1 MNNSKT
7 IHVQTPM
14 HSHGADM
21 NRRRFIALSSLAALG
36 TISQARATGPFIQP
50 QHKMTKQQDPSTIGY
65 ADGKY
70 VLPPLPYA
78 YDALEPMLDEKT
90 VRIHHDKHH
99 AAYVAG
105 ANAAAEKLR
114 EIADGKLDAS
124 ATTNWV
130 RNLSFNASGHVLH
143 TIYWT
148 NMTPDPKKEPQGPLV
163 DAIKEKFGSLEAM
176 MKEFKAASQG
186 VEGSGWGILGV
197 DPISK
202 TLVICG
208 AEKHQNLEI
217 PGLVPILVCDVWEH
231 AYYLDYQNR
240 RPDYVQAVRKLCD
253 EKDLVLI
260 VDEVQTGVGR
270 TGTFLCCEH
279 YNLQPDV
286 VTLAKGLGGGLPI
299 GAVLMNEKV
308 AAGMGP
314 SSHGSTFG
322 GNPVVCAGAN
332 VVVDRMDAS
341 FLANVNE
348 RAVQLR
354 TGLEKLP
361 RVRSL
366 SGIGLMVG
374 IEFLEGIKAAD
385 VLAAC
390 REKGLLV
397 LTAKTRLRLLPPLT
411 LTAHDVEMALDIL
424 GSVLAEMDPSKTE
437 EQA

>member
-1 MNNSKT
+1 
-7 IHVQTPM
+7 M

-65 ADGKY
+65 
-70 VLPPLPYA
+70 
-78 YDALEPMLDEKT
+78 
-90 VRIHHDKHH
+90 

-148 NMTPDPKKEPQGPLV
+148 NMTPDPKKEPQGPLA

-231 AYYLDYQNR
+231 AYYLKHQNLRADYIEDFCR
-240 RPDYVQAVRKLCD
+240 
-253 EKDLVLI
+253 LI
-260 VDEVQTGVGR
+260 NWD
-270 TGTFLCCEH
+270 
-279 YNLQPDV
+279 
-286 VTLAKGLGGGLPI
+286 
-299 GAVLMNEKV
+299 
-308 AAGMGP
+308 
-314 SSHGSTFG
+314 
-322 GNPVVCAGAN
+322 
-332 VVVDRMDAS
+332 
-341 FLANVNE
+341 
-348 RAVQLR
+348 
-354 TGLEKLP
+354 
-361 RVRSL
+361 
-366 SGIGLMVG
+366 
-374 IEFLEGIKAAD
+374 
-385 VLAAC
+385 
-390 REKGLLV
+390 
-397 LTAKTRLRLLPPLT
+397 
-411 LTAHDVEMALDIL
+411 DVERRYQEAMA
-424 GSVLAEMDPSKTE
+424 S
-437 EQA
+437 

>member
-1 MNNSKT
+1 
-7 IHVQTPM
+7 M

-36 TISQARATGPFIQP
+36 TISQARATGPSIQP

-105 ANAAAEKLR
+105 A
-114 EIADGKLDAS
+114 
-124 ATTNWV
+124 
-130 RNLSFNASGHVLH
+130 NASGHVLH

-231 AYYLDYQNR
+231 AYYLKHQNLRADYIEDFCR
-240 RPDYVQAVRKLCD
+240 
-253 EKDLVLI
+253 LI
-260 VDEVQTGVGR
+260 NWD
-270 TGTFLCCEH
+270 
-279 YNLQPDV
+279 
-286 VTLAKGLGGGLPI
+286 
-299 GAVLMNEKV
+299 
-308 AAGMGP
+308 
-314 SSHGSTFG
+314 
-322 GNPVVCAGAN
+322 
-332 VVVDRMDAS
+332 
-341 FLANVNE
+341 
-348 RAVQLR
+348 
-354 TGLEKLP
+354 
-361 RVRSL
+361 
-366 SGIGLMVG
+366 
-374 IEFLEGIKAAD
+374 
-385 VLAAC
+385 
-390 REKGLLV
+390 
-397 LTAKTRLRLLPPLT
+397 
-411 LTAHDVEMALDIL
+411 DVERRYQEAMA
-424 GSVLAEMDPSKTE
+424 S
-437 EQA
+437 

>member
-1 MNNSKT
+1 
-7 IHVQTPM
+7 M

-36 TISQARATGPFIQP
+36 TISQARATGPSIQP

-130 RNLSFNASGHVLH
+130 R
-143 TIYWT
+143 
-148 NMTPDPKKEPQGPLV
+148 
-163 DAIKEKFGSLEAM
+163 
-176 MKEFKAASQG
+176 
-186 VEGSGWGILGV
+186 ILGV

-231 AYYLDYQNR
+231 AYYLKHQNLRADYIEDFCR
-240 RPDYVQAVRKLCD
+240 
-253 EKDLVLI
+253 LI
-260 VDEVQTGVGR
+260 NWD
-270 TGTFLCCEH
+270 
-279 YNLQPDV
+279 
-286 VTLAKGLGGGLPI
+286 
-299 GAVLMNEKV
+299 
-308 AAGMGP
+308 
-314 SSHGSTFG
+314 
-322 GNPVVCAGAN
+322 
-332 VVVDRMDAS
+332 
-341 FLANVNE
+341 
-348 RAVQLR
+348 
-354 TGLEKLP
+354 
-361 RVRSL
+361 
-366 SGIGLMVG
+366 
-374 IEFLEGIKAAD
+374 
-385 VLAAC
+385 
-390 REKGLLV
+390 
-397 LTAKTRLRLLPPLT
+397 
-411 LTAHDVEMALDIL
+411 DVERRYQEAMA
-424 GSVLAEMDPSKTE
+424 S
-437 EQA
+437 

>member
-1 MNNSKT
+1 
-7 IHVQTPM
+7 M

-36 TISQARATGPFIQP
+36 TISQARATGPSIQP

-90 VRIHHDKHH
+90 VRIHHDTHH
-99 AAYVAG
+99 AAYVAV

-176 MKEFKAASQG
+176 MKEFNAASQG

-231 AYYLDYQNR
+231 AYYLKHQNLRADYIEDFCR
-240 RPDYVQAVRKLCD
+240 
-253 EKDLVLI
+253 LI
-260 VDEVQTGVGR
+260 NWD
-270 TGTFLCCEH
+270 
-279 YNLQPDV
+279 
-286 VTLAKGLGGGLPI
+286 
-299 GAVLMNEKV
+299 
-308 AAGMGP
+308 
-314 SSHGSTFG
+314 
-322 GNPVVCAGAN
+322 
-332 VVVDRMDAS
+332 
-341 FLANVNE
+341 
-348 RAVQLR
+348 
-354 TGLEKLP
+354 
-361 RVRSL
+361 
-366 SGIGLMVG
+366 
-374 IEFLEGIKAAD
+374 
-385 VLAAC
+385 
-390 REKGLLV
+390 
-397 LTAKTRLRLLPPLT
+397 
-411 LTAHDVEMALDIL
+411 DVERRYQEAMA
-424 GSVLAEMDPSKTE
+424 S
-437 EQA
+437 